1 MLCCFSISVFLFC
14 IYFLLNYNFVG
25 VGDTNYLLA
34 LQMMKLR
41 YTVLNSLAQNQS
53 YLGRKLGHE
62 SLVFSLLAQ
71 AIDPLNLAFG
81 YIQQFLNGLNSHRF
95 GKGGVSEVLLT
106 ADDNMRCH
114 RTLTLLLPT
123 SRGRWAQPGRSL
135 TWQSL

>member
-1 MLCCFSISVFLFC
+1 M
-14 IYFLLNYNFVG
+14 G